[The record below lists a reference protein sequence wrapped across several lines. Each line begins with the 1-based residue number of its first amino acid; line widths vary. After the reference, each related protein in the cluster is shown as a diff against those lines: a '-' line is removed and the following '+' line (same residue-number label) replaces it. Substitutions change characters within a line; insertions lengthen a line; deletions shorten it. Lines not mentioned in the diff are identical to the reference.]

1 MSEVEAR
8 RRDGGPA
15 RLILRTILGGTMVA
29 HGIRHARTLE
39 GTARW
44 FESIGFREARTQA
57 AISSALEVGS
67 GAALVA
73 GAGTPLAASA
83 VVGTMA
89 VAGQTVH
96 RSNGFFVVDEG
107 WEYVALVGAGAVA
120 LSSLGAGRFS
130 VDRLLGLDRW
140 GSPGRRATLT
150 SVLGVAGAVAHLR
163 AFWTPPA
170 DARRS

>member
-8 RRDGGPA
+8 RRDGGLA
-15 RLILRTILGGTMVA
+15 RVILRAILGTTMIA

-44 FESIGFREARTQA
+44 FASIGFREARTQA

-89 VAGQTVH
+89 VAGHTVH
-96 RSNGFFVVDEG
+96 RPNGFFVVDEG
-107 WEYVALVGAGAVA
+107 WEYVALVGAASVA
-120 LSSLGAGRFS
+120 LSSLGAGRLS

-140 GSPGRRATLT
+140 GSPARRAVLT
-150 SVLGVAGAVAHLR
+150 AGLGAAGAALHLR

-170 DARRS
+170 GAGRP